1 MKSRK
6 PRCRIT
12 HGIGVCSYERR
23 VWIPPFVILSLGFL
37 NLSQYGIVEGV
48 L

>member
-1 MKSRK
+1 MASGFVVMKG
-6 PRCRIT
+6 
-12 HGIGVCSYERR
+12 GIE
-23 VWIPPFVILSLGFL
+23 PLFVILSLGFL